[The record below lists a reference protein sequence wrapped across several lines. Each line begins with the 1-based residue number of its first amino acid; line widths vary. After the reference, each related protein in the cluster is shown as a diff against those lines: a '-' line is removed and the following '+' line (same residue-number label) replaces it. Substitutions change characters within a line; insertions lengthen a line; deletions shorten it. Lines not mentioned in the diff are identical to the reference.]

1 MELSQED
8 VIKLDEIEFLTK
20 YQWDFECGIL
30 RTGSS
35 FGEQALLGSG
45 HRLVTV
51 KCYSDCY
58 LAELDK
64 Q

>member
-8 VIKLDEIEFLTK
+8 KLRLEELEFLQN
-20 YQWDFECGIL
+20 YDWDFECGIL

-35 FGEQALLGSG
+35 FGEQALIGNG
-45 HRLVTV
+45 HRQVTV

-58 LAELDK
+58 LAELD
-64 Q
+64 